1 MKKKAIIT
9 VKSNAS
15 MDDNKLI
22 EVISPGEFYIEDD
35 GFRVE
40 YDETEI
46 SGMEGTKTIIFIR
59 NNSFTL
65 ERKGSTTTKM
75 DFKKRMKST
84 SLYKTPYGILKL
96 NVDTKNLD
104 INMSEKG
111 GTIDVKYSMGMEG
124 QIAMNTNLVVDIK
137 VNDK

>member
-15 MDDNKLI
+15 MEEGNLI
-22 EVISPGEFYIEDD
+22 EVVSPGEFYINED

-46 SGMEGTKTIIFIR
+46 SGMEGTRTKLIIR
-59 NNSFTL
+59 DSSFTL
-65 ERKGSTTTKM
+65 EREGSTTTKM
-75 DFKKRMKST
+75 DFKKRMRTT
-84 SLYKTPYGILKL
+84 SLYQTPYGILKL

-104 INMSEKG
+104 INMNEDG
-111 GTIDVKYSMGMEG
+111 GIIDVRYSMGIEG
-124 QIAMNTNLVVDIK
+124 HESMNTSLSVKVK
-137 VNDK
+137 VNN

>member
-22 EVISPGEFYIEDD
+22 EVISPGEFYIDD
-35 GFRVE
+35 NEFRVE

-46 SGMEGTKTIIFIR
+46 SGMEGTKTTIFIR

-65 ERKGSTTTKM
+65 ERQGSTTTKM
-75 DFKKRMKST
+75 NFKKRMKTT

-104 INMSEKG
+104 IDMNEKG
-111 GTIDVKYSMGMEG
+111 GTIDVKYSMGIEG
-124 QIAMNTNLVVDIK
+124 QVAMNTNLVVDIK